1 MSAPRF
7 RILEIERREWPF
19 RLRMP
24 FRFGVITLTE
34 GRQAV
39 VRARIRDEA
48 GREGWGVAAESLA
61 AKWFDKDPE
70 LSDAQNEHQLRRSLE
85 LAGEA
90 ALAAGGNT
98 GFGHFADGYEAHV
111 AACGREGL
119 NPLVAGYGRSLVD
132 RAALDALLKLHHVSF
147 FAGMRANIGGMAP
160 HAVVPDLAD
169 FDLGAMLAG
178 LSPARRVQARHTVG
192 LVDPITA
199 ADQVERVGDGL
210 PETLEEVAAT
220 YRHAWWKLKVGGDVA
235 ADVDRLCRI
244 AAVLDRL
251 HGYQVSLDGNEQYAD
266 AEGVAAL
273 WRAMAAEPRLRRLC
287 ASVAYIE
294 QPVKRA
300 RALETRMAAERPVII
315 DESDGAL
322 DAFVEARAL
331 GYAGVSSKACKGVW
345 RSLLNLARC
354 RHWGEGCFMTGEDLT
369 TLAGLSVQQDLALV
383 ALLGLAHVE
392 RNGHHFIDGFSGRPK
407 AEAVRFME
415 AHPDLYADT
424 PRGPRLAIREGVLEI
439 GSLEVPGLGATVEPD
454 YAAMQ
459 AMPKAAWPG

>member
-1 MSAPRF
+1 
-7 RILEIERREWPF
+7 
-19 RLRMP
+19 
-24 FRFGVITLTE
+24 
-34 GRQAV
+34 
-39 VRARIRDEA
+39 
-48 GREGWGVAAESLA
+48 
-61 AKWFDKDPE
+61 
-70 LSDAQNEHQLRRSLE
+70 
-85 LAGEA
+85 
-90 ALAAGGNT
+90 
-98 GFGHFADGYEAHV
+98 
-111 AACGREGL
+111 
-119 NPLVAGYGRSLVD
+119 
-132 RAALDALLKLHHVSF
+132 
-147 FAGMRANIGGMAP
+147 
-160 HAVVPDLAD
+160 
-169 FDLGAMLAG
+169 
-178 LSPARRVQARHTVG
+178 
-192 LVDPITA
+192 
-199 ADQVERVGDGL
+199 
-210 PETLEEVAAT
+210 
-220 YRHAWWKLKVGGDVA
+220 
-235 ADVDRLCRI
+235 
-244 AAVLDRL
+244 
-251 HGYQVSLDGNEQYAD
+251 
-266 AEGVAAL
+266 
-273 WRAMAAEPRLRRLC
+273 MAAEPRLRRLC

-454 YAAMQ
+454 YAAMR